1 MGDLPAQCHPGAGP
15 GPGRDDLD
23 VVHEAVHQ
31 RETTAALVGAAR
43 WPPLAFVLDDHD
55 EPAVVVPGPDDE
67 LTGAARIRVLDRVR
81 RRLVHGQRDLRPDLG
96 RRALPV
102 EPPRQG
108 LTDAVQLLRLRGDPH
123 LELVRGPVLPLG
135 HGTRVRAAGR
145 EIRHLRPRPRRWLR
159 VRGRLTVRS
168 CSWCWMNGLA
178 REGNTMKK
186 LVAAVT
192 VAGVLVAGGGTAWA
206 AQPDGSG
213 GSGASGGGAAQQG
226 RRGHGARLALQTAAT
241 TIGVSPEDLAAQIR
255 GGKTVAAVAGEHNV
269 DPATVVNA
277 VVAALNQRI
286 DQAAAGGK
294 IDADRA
300 AKAKEKVPDLA
311 NRFVNE
317 TKSKRSGEGRR
328 HRVLGEA
335 LNAAAKEIGVSE
347 ADLKQALK
355 DGNKSIAQVAKEHDK
370 SADDVVDAIV
380 KKATSAI
387 DQAVKDGKL
396 DSKKADEIKQ
406 KLPDRAK
413 QFVNRERQGGSSATP
428 TT

>member
-1 MGDLPAQCHPGAGP
+1 
-15 GPGRDDLD
+15 
-23 VVHEAVHQ
+23 
-31 RETTAALVGAAR
+31 
-43 WPPLAFVLDDHD
+43 
-55 EPAVVVPGPDDE
+55 
-67 LTGAARIRVLDRVR
+67 
-81 RRLVHGQRDLRPDLG
+81 
-96 RRALPV
+96 
-102 EPPRQG
+102 
-108 LTDAVQLLRLRGDPH
+108 
-123 LELVRGPVLPLG
+123 
-135 HGTRVRAAGR
+135 
-145 EIRHLRPRPRRWLR
+145 
-159 VRGRLTVRS
+159 
-168 CSWCWMNGLA
+168 
-178 REGNTMKK
+178 MKK

-317 TKSKRSGEGRR
+317 TKSKRSREGRR